1 MRAVRPLIDL
11 ARSSLVLTLAAS
23 LGLAPALSYAAAPHE
38 VKAHDAK
45 AADVKKPDAK
55 KDDAQKAE
63 ATPAEAKPPAVKSI
77 DPNGAHAAVEI
88 LLGKADKFTR
98 IEIKGRQPLAVRRE
112 GQDLVLRFPEVEAP
126 NLALLHSV
134 PPPYLKDA
142 KAETGK
148 GGMLLRLTLTD
159 GATAKFGK
167 DDGRAYVN
175 LQPDP
180 KVDKTA
186 EPDAQADQSPDHR
199 SNAVPASGVVRMHA
213 ELQGKNLL
221 LRFPWRAPV
230 GAAVF
235 RRGEAIWVVF
245 DAAAKLDLAEAP
257 KGLVQTR
264 GMQAVQ
270 TQNATALRI
279 VAASTVIASAS
290 ADVGTWTITLGPES
304 VSPASPI
311 QVLRDDATGPAA
323 LTARMAGSTG
333 VFWINDPAVGDRFAA
348 VTALAPVKAMPA
360 RRDYVEATLLA
371 STQGMAVEPDVD
383 DLSVHA
389 EGDLVRIGR
398 PQGLALSHIST
409 QARVLGSSVAGAPTP
424 TSLPA
429 LIDFDGWSKLGK
441 EGFLPRYRQLMD
453 AAAEEIGKGRAAGVQ
468 ARLGLARF
476 LVGSELSFEAI
487 GVLNAL
493 AKTNPTLLGDPEF
506 RGMRGAARTM
516 VGRYKEAQADF
527 STPVVADDPASALW
541 RGYIANKLADY
552 PGARDQFARGRSALA
567 QFAPKWRSRFARADA
582 ESAMGVGDLG
592 AARNALATAAVDH
605 MELHEAEALELDR
618 ARLLDASGQVDQAL
632 GRYDQVAISSY
643 GALSAPA
650 ILRATEIKLNK
661 NKLPLKDAV
670 AVLDSL
676 RYQWRGD
683 ATELETIR
691 TLGKIYLARGRYRE
705 ALEALRSAGKRFP
718 DLPTGVAVQNDL
730 SVAFKNLF
738 LSGLADGLE
747 PIQALALFYDFREL
761 TPIGADGDFMVRKM
775 VRRLVDVDL
784 LDQAA
789 ELLKYQVDNRLDGVA
804 KADVATDLAMID
816 LMNRRPE
823 AALLAINSSRTT
835 LLPTALNSERRFL
848 EARALMELN
857 RNDHALEVLGKDT
870 SPEAMAVKAEIA
882 WRQHSWPTA
891 GQMLETQLGDRWK
904 STLPLTPDEENR
916 LLRAGVAYSLA
927 EDQAGLTRL
936 RTRYAKVTDTVRA
949 PEALRV
955 ALSGADTGPL
965 TAADFVRAASDADTF
980 AGWVARMKKRFRE
993 KPAPVP
999 APAPAAPAAPAA
1011 KPGAKPA
1018 VAANAPAKPAPAKG

>member
-1 MRAVRPLIDL
+1 MRAIRPLIDL
-11 ARSSLVLTLAAS
+11 GRSSLVLTLAAS
-23 LGLAPALSYAAAPHE
+23 LGLAPALSYAAASHVAKAPDA
-38 VKAHDAK
+38 KAHDTK
-45 AADVKKPDAK
+45 AHDTKAPD
-55 KDDAQKAE
+55 
-63 ATPAEAKPPAVKSI
+63 AKPPAAKSPEMRPI
-77 DPNGAHAAVEI
+77 DAKATGADVEI

-98 IEIKGRQPLAVRRE
+98 IEFKGAQPQAVRRD
-112 GQDLVLRFPEVEAP
+112 GPDLVLRFGAVAEP

-142 KAETGK
+142 KAEAGK
-148 GGMLLRLTLTD
+148 GGMIVRLTLTE
-159 GATAKFGK
+159 GATAKFGR
-167 DDGRAYVN
+167 DDGRTYVN
-175 LQPDP
+175 LMPEPAPDKP
-180 KVDKTA
+180 AEGAPAAAVDGH
-186 EPDAQADQSPDHR
+186 ADQAPDR
-199 SNAVPASGVVRMHA
+199 KASAAPASGVVRMHA

-221 LRFPWRAPV
+221 LRFPWRTPV

-245 DAAAKLDLAEAP
+245 DTAAKLDLSEAP

-264 GMQAVQ
+264 GMQAVK
-270 TQNATALRI
+270 TATATAVRI

-304 VSPASPI
+304 VSSATPV
-311 QVLRDDATGPAA
+311 QVLRDDAAGPAA

-333 VFWINDPAVGDRFAA
+333 VFWIDDPAVGDRFAA
-348 VTALAPVKAMPA
+348 VTALAPVKALPA

-371 STQGMAVEPDVD
+371 STQGMAIEPDVD
-383 DLSVHA
+383 DLTVHA

-398 PQGLALSHIST
+398 PQGLALSHTSAEARGQGST
-409 QARVLGSSVAGAPTP
+409 VVGAPQP

-429 LIDFDGWSKLGK
+429 LIDFDGWSKLGH

-453 AAAEEIGKGRAAGVQ
+453 ASAEEIGKGKAAGVQ
-468 ARLGLARF
+468 SRLALARF

-506 RGMRGAARTM
+506 RGLRGAARAM
-516 VGRYKEAQADF
+516 AGRYKDAQADF
-527 STPVVADDPASALW
+527 STPVVAADPASALW

-582 ESAMGVGDLG
+582 ESALGVGDLG
-592 AARNALATAAVDH
+592 AARNALQSAAVDH
-605 MELHEAEALELDR
+605 LEKHEAEALELDR
-618 ARLLDASGQVDQAL
+618 ARLLDASGQVDQAVS
-632 GRYDQVAISSY
+632 RYDQVSQSTY
-643 GALSAPA
+643 GALAAPA

-661 NKLPLKDAV
+661 GKLPLKDAV

-691 TLGKIYLARGRYRE
+691 TLGKIYVARGRYRE
-705 ALEALRSAGKRFP
+705 ALEALRSAGRRFP

-730 SVAFKNLF
+730 SAAFKNLF
-738 LSGLADGLE
+738 LNGLADGLE

-784 LDQAA
+784 LDQAV

-823 AALLAINSSRTT
+823 AALLALNSSRTT
-835 LLPTALNSERRFL
+835 LLPTALNAERRML
-848 EARALMELN
+848 EARSLMELG
-857 RNDHALEVLGKDT
+857 RNDHALEVLGKDV
-870 SPEAMAVKAEIA
+870 SPESMAVKAEIA
-882 WRQHSWPTA
+882 WRQHSWATA

-904 STLPLTPDEENR
+904 SALPLTPDEENR

-936 RTRYAKVTDTVRA
+936 RTRYAKVSEAVRA

-965 TAADFVRAASDADTF
+965 TAADFMRAASDADTF

-993 KPAPVP
+993 KPTPVSAP
-999 APAPAAPAAPAA
+999 PAPAAAPA
-1011 KPGAKPA
+1011 KPAAKPA
-1018 VAANAPAKPAPAKG
+1018 VAANTSAKAPPAKG